1 MGGGH
6 MLPYSWRQWAFG
18 SNCKG
23 PYRAFPLGTPVFEW
37 QLCERVISLNL
48 RKLPVTSPWVWL
60 APLVNRFHTTT
71 ELATSYVY
79 IKGTFFG
86 PSFLT
91 SLCPPQGRFI
101 PLFFLLSNKTETWA
115 MSSIGD
121 PYLRWRIPSLVGDS
135 LSMFSNTGNEE
146 IFPAGH
152 RQQKTTWQ
160 RGFNPSLLYSKPLS
174 SII

>member
-79 IKGTFFG
+79 IKGTFFWT
-86 PSFLT
+86 L
-91 SLCPPQGRFI
+91 
-101 PLFFLLSNKTETWA
+101 LFDQSV
-115 MSSIGD
+115 SSSGEIHS
-121 PYLRWRIPSLVGDS
+121 P
-135 LSMFSNTGNEE
+135 
-146 IFPAGH
+146 IFPAE
-152 RQQKTTWQ
+152 QQDRNMGNVFHWW
-160 RGFNPSLLYSKPLS
+160 PLS
-174 SII
+174 KVENPLTCGRFPLNVLQYRKWRDLPSRTQTAENNLTEGF